1 MKMNRFYYKFSF
13 VLTAFC
19 LCISISLKAQNASFT
34 PNHLKAAE
42 DMLAAMEMPSLMTN
56 SINSVVKAQTANMPT
71 DKQEVF
77 AEVMKTFLNKYL
89 SWDSIK
95 TDMAKIYATE
105 FTEAEIK
112 ELSQFYQTPLGKKIV
127 TKSPALM
134 QKGMALGQQRVA
146 AHQTELVEMFKAA
159 SPQK

>member
-13 VLTAFC
+13 MLIAFC
-19 LCISISLKAQNASFT
+19 ICISISLKAQNASFT

-56 SINSVVKAQTANMPT
+56 SISNVVKVQTANMPP
-71 DKQEVF
+71 DKQKVF
-77 AEVMKTFLNKYL
+77 AEVMQSFLTKYL
-89 SWDSIK
+89 NWDSIK

-105 FTEAEIK
+105 FSEAEIK
-112 ELSQFYQTPLGKKIV
+112 ELSKFYQIPLGKKIL

-134 QKGMALGQQRVA
+134 QKGMALGQQMVA
-146 AHQTELVEMFKAA
+146 AHQAELVEMFKAA
-159 SPQK
+159 SPSN